1 MCNPVRQV
9 PAPATCKDGGW
20 SRHQR
25 PFRPPRPVSAAESRP
40 CTLSLRCESAGLARA
55 LLAQRLSP
63 LTSRLSAAATPP
75 APPALRATRSA
86 PRAARSAA
94 IAVDLAAPYI
104 ARQRLVLA
112 STRRRLTMLNLV
124 KVARHASGLPSVKI
138 AHRELLKCA
147 AHRRHCRL
155 SSDPPPPLIR
165 LRSAW
170 RFRGLSISSPPNF
183 LILSVMSK
191 SNMLLGLAK
200 GKVGDLVFY
209 RDGGEQRTRTRVI
222 PKNPRTPAQ
231 MTQRAKIANVSGIYR
246 ALASL
251 MADSFTNRPSNQSGY
266 NAFAS
271 SAIALSPF
279 MTKQQATA
287 ACVLPQPA
295 ILSRGILPSIEYTGV
310 AGVADAATAIAL
322 AGEFTGTSTIAQV
335 SAALIAQYPGIQQG
349 DELTF
354 VSLRF
359 DAIEGADVDA
369 DVYAAIPSIVNFKV
383 DIADDTTLSAAGLSF
398 ATGTLAAAGAVSD
411 WEDGI
416 AMQAIMHSRVDGN
429 GQLQLSTQWAR
440 LSEAAQ
446 SLYDGYRTEQAI
458 ADAVESYMAGSE
470 SILR

>member
-1 MCNPVRQV
+1 
-9 PAPATCKDGGW
+9 
-20 SRHQR
+20 
-25 PFRPPRPVSAAESRP
+25 
-40 CTLSLRCESAGLARA
+40 
-55 LLAQRLSP
+55 
-63 LTSRLSAAATPP
+63 
-75 APPALRATRSA
+75 
-86 PRAARSAA
+86 
-94 IAVDLAAPYI
+94 
-104 ARQRLVLA
+104 
-112 STRRRLTMLNLV
+112 
-124 KVARHASGLPSVKI
+124 
-138 AHRELLKCA
+138 
-147 AHRRHCRL
+147 
-155 SSDPPPPLIR
+155 
-165 LRSAW
+165 
-170 RFRGLSISSPPNF
+170 
-183 LILSVMSK
+183 
-191 SNMLLGLAK
+191 MLLGLAK

-209 RDGGEQRTRTRVI
+209 RDGGEQRTRTRVV

-251 MADSFTNRPSNQSGY
+251 MADSFTSRPSNQSGY

-271 SAIALSPF
+271 SALALSPF
-279 MTKQQATA
+279 MTKQQANA

-322 AGEFTGTSTIAQV
+322 AGEFTGTSTIAVV
-335 SAALIAQYPGIQQG
+335 SAAIIAQYPSIQQG

-359 DAIEGADVDA
+359 NAIEGADVDA

-383 DIADDTTLSAAGLSF
+383 DIADDTTLSDAGLSF

>member
-1 MCNPVRQV
+1 
-9 PAPATCKDGGW
+9 
-20 SRHQR
+20 
-25 PFRPPRPVSAAESRP
+25 
-40 CTLSLRCESAGLARA
+40 
-55 LLAQRLSP
+55 
-63 LTSRLSAAATPP
+63 
-75 APPALRATRSA
+75 
-86 PRAARSAA
+86 
-94 IAVDLAAPYI
+94 
-104 ARQRLVLA
+104 
-112 STRRRLTMLNLV
+112 
-124 KVARHASGLPSVKI
+124 
-138 AHRELLKCA
+138 
-147 AHRRHCRL
+147 
-155 SSDPPPPLIR
+155 
-165 LRSAW
+165 
-170 RFRGLSISSPPNF
+170 
-183 LILSVMSK
+183 
-191 SNMLLGLAK
+191 MLLGLAK

-295 ILSRGILPSIEYTGV
+295 ILSRGVLPAIEYTGV

-322 AGEFTGTSTIAQV
+322 TGEFTGSSTIAQV
-335 SAALIAQYPGIQQG
+335 SAALIEQYPSIQQG

-369 DVYAAIPSIVNFKV
+369 DVYAAVPSIVNIKV
-383 DIADDTTLSAAGLSF
+383 DASDNTSLTAAGLSF
-398 ATGTLAAAGAVSD
+398 ATGTLAAAAAVSD

>member
-1 MCNPVRQV
+1 
-9 PAPATCKDGGW
+9 
-20 SRHQR
+20 
-25 PFRPPRPVSAAESRP
+25 
-40 CTLSLRCESAGLARA
+40 
-55 LLAQRLSP
+55 
-63 LTSRLSAAATPP
+63 
-75 APPALRATRSA
+75 
-86 PRAARSAA
+86 
-94 IAVDLAAPYI
+94 
-104 ARQRLVLA
+104 
-112 STRRRLTMLNLV
+112 
-124 KVARHASGLPSVKI
+124 
-138 AHRELLKCA
+138 
-147 AHRRHCRL
+147 
-155 SSDPPPPLIR
+155 
-165 LRSAW
+165 
-170 RFRGLSISSPPNF
+170 
-183 LILSVMSK
+183 
-191 SNMLLGLAK
+191 MLLGLAK

-295 ILSRGILPSIEYTGV
+295 ILSRGVLPSIEYTGV

-335 SAALIAQYPGIQQG
+335 SAALIAQYPSIQQG

>member
-1 MCNPVRQV
+1 
-9 PAPATCKDGGW
+9 
-20 SRHQR
+20 
-25 PFRPPRPVSAAESRP
+25 
-40 CTLSLRCESAGLARA
+40 
-55 LLAQRLSP
+55 
-63 LTSRLSAAATPP
+63 
-75 APPALRATRSA
+75 
-86 PRAARSAA
+86 
-94 IAVDLAAPYI
+94 
-104 ARQRLVLA
+104 
-112 STRRRLTMLNLV
+112 
-124 KVARHASGLPSVKI
+124 
-138 AHRELLKCA
+138 
-147 AHRRHCRL
+147 
-155 SSDPPPPLIR
+155 
-165 LRSAW
+165 
-170 RFRGLSISSPPNF
+170 
-183 LILSVMSK
+183 MSK

-209 RDGGEQRTRTRVI
+209 RDGGEQRTRTRVV

-295 ILSRGILPSIEYTGV
+295 ILSRGILPAIEY
-310 AGVADAATAIAL
+310 AGSAAAADAATAIA
-322 AGEFTGTSTIAQV
+322 V
-335 SAALIAQYPGIQQG
+335 SATLIDNPTIGDLSSALISQYPSIQQG

-359 DAIEGADVDA
+359 DAIEGADLDA
-369 DVYAAIPSIVNFKV
+369 DVYAAIPSIVNVKV
-383 DIADDTTLSAAGLSF
+383 DIAGSASISSLGLTLTENILRATSAE
-398 ATGTLAAAGAVSD
+398 SD

-416 AMQAIMHSRVDGN
+416 AMQAIIHSRVDGN
-429 GQLQLSTQWAR
+429 GQLQVSTQWAR
-440 LSEAAQ
+440 LNDAAQ

-458 ADAVESYMAGSE
+458 ADAVESYMAGGE

>member
-1 MCNPVRQV
+1 
-9 PAPATCKDGGW
+9 
-20 SRHQR
+20 
-25 PFRPPRPVSAAESRP
+25 
-40 CTLSLRCESAGLARA
+40 
-55 LLAQRLSP
+55 
-63 LTSRLSAAATPP
+63 
-75 APPALRATRSA
+75 
-86 PRAARSAA
+86 
-94 IAVDLAAPYI
+94 
-104 ARQRLVLA
+104 
-112 STRRRLTMLNLV
+112 
-124 KVARHASGLPSVKI
+124 
-138 AHRELLKCA
+138 
-147 AHRRHCRL
+147 
-155 SSDPPPPLIR
+155 
-165 LRSAW
+165 
-170 RFRGLSISSPPNF
+170 
-183 LILSVMSK
+183 
-191 SNMLLGLAK
+191 MLLGLAK

-295 ILSRGILPSIEYTGV
+295 ILSRGVLPSIEYTGV

-335 SAALIAQYPGIQQG
+335 SAALIAQYPSIQQG

-411 WEDGI
+411 WEDGV

>member
-1 MCNPVRQV
+1 
-9 PAPATCKDGGW
+9 
-20 SRHQR
+20 
-25 PFRPPRPVSAAESRP
+25 
-40 CTLSLRCESAGLARA
+40 
-55 LLAQRLSP
+55 
-63 LTSRLSAAATPP
+63 
-75 APPALRATRSA
+75 
-86 PRAARSAA
+86 
-94 IAVDLAAPYI
+94 
-104 ARQRLVLA
+104 
-112 STRRRLTMLNLV
+112 
-124 KVARHASGLPSVKI
+124 
-138 AHRELLKCA
+138 
-147 AHRRHCRL
+147 
-155 SSDPPPPLIR
+155 
-165 LRSAW
+165 
-170 RFRGLSISSPPNF
+170 
-183 LILSVMSK
+183 MSK

-222 PKNPRTPAQ
+222 PKNPRTTAQ
-231 MTQRAKIANVSGIYR
+231 MTQRAKIANVSAIYR
-246 ALASL
+246 ALAAL
-251 MADSFTNRPSNQSGY
+251 IADSFTNRPSNQSGY

-287 ACVLPQPA
+287 ACALPQPA
-295 ILSRGILPSIEYTGV
+295 ILSRGVLPSIEYAGV

-335 SAALIAQYPGIQQG
+335 SAALIAQYPSIQQG

-411 WEDGI
+411 WEDGV

-440 LSEAAQ
+440 LNDAAQ

-458 ADAVESYMAGSE
+458 ADAVESYMAGGE

>member
-1 MCNPVRQV
+1 
-9 PAPATCKDGGW
+9 
-20 SRHQR
+20 
-25 PFRPPRPVSAAESRP
+25 
-40 CTLSLRCESAGLARA
+40 
-55 LLAQRLSP
+55 
-63 LTSRLSAAATPP
+63 
-75 APPALRATRSA
+75 
-86 PRAARSAA
+86 
-94 IAVDLAAPYI
+94 
-104 ARQRLVLA
+104 
-112 STRRRLTMLNLV
+112 
-124 KVARHASGLPSVKI
+124 
-138 AHRELLKCA
+138 
-147 AHRRHCRL
+147 
-155 SSDPPPPLIR
+155 
-165 LRSAW
+165 
-170 RFRGLSISSPPNF
+170 
-183 LILSVMSK
+183 
-191 SNMLLGLAK
+191 MLLGLAK

-295 ILSRGILPSIEYTGV
+295 ILSRGVLPSIEYTGV

-335 SAALIAQYPGIQQG
+335 SAALIAQYPSIQQG

-398 ATGTLAAAGAVSD
+398 ATGTLTAAGAVSD
-411 WEDGI
+411 WEDGV